1 MHKLQTMVGKRGRL
15 AAKVFAAVAV
25 GMAAALSNAAPAPS
39 APVPVTY
46 IMVCCH
52 EKDKGTKFLA
62 NGEWPE
68 KRDYRKYPIA
78 LDTLRKI
85 KETGIGV
92 VGIDFTNMAQWDQ
105 QRERHWPM
113 LLNVKKAAEELD
125 MQWFLMLG
133 NTRHEPMSYWN
144 SKAKLVWEEFAQ
156 DPHYRKY
163 GFGDDRPMITIFRPG
178 EDFAKQLAETKPED
192 KDWLLKFRI
201 GTCQINDYIVPTPT
215 DGWGYRNLSCGV
227 PDYARFVAPESGV
240 HPSTWRRVLPD
251 EWRRRVKW
259 ALGAKEYAVIGT
271 YDDTCDSIFW
281 GIADVSAS
289 TNHKHVN
296 EATKDD
302 PYVYYNIVKEEIA
315 KWRKQ
320 QPARK

>member
-1 MHKLQTMVGKRGRL
+1 MKTKAIIVGAIFSCAAQGAMLDLQPQIDAA
-15 AAKVFAAVAV
+15 AAK
-25 GMAAALSNAAPAPS
+25 G
-39 APVPVTY
+39 
-46 IMVCCH
+46 
-52 EKDKGTKFLA
+52 G
-62 NGEWPE
+62 
-68 KRDYRKYPIA
+68 
-78 LDTLRKI
+78 
-85 KETGIGV
+85 GV
-92 VGIDFTNMAQWDQ
+92 V
-105 QRERHWPM
+105 RVE
-113 LLNVKKAAEELD
+113 
-125 MQWFLMLG
+125 
-133 NTRHEPMSYWN
+133 
-144 SKAKLVWEEFAQ
+144 
-156 DPHYRKY
+156 
-163 GFGDDRPMITIFRPG
+163 PG
-178 EDFAKQLAETKPED
+178 EHETKPED

-302 PYVYYNIVKEEIA
+302 PYVYYNIVK
-315 KWRKQ
+315 
-320 QPARK
+320 

>member
-1 MHKLQTMVGKRGRL
+1 MNMKSLC
-15 AAKVFAAVAV
+15 AAVAV
-25 GMAAALSNAAPAPS
+25 GMAVALSNAAPAPS

-92 VGIDFTNMAQWDQ
+92 VGIDFTNMAQWD
-105 QRERHWPM
+105 
-113 LLNVKKAAEELD
+113 
-125 MQWFLMLG
+125 
-133 NTRHEPMSYWN
+133 
-144 SKAKLVWEEFAQ
+144 
-156 DPHYRKY
+156 
-163 GFGDDRPMITIFRPG
+163 
-178 EDFAKQLAETKPED
+178 
-192 KDWLLKFRI
+192 
-201 GTCQINDYIVPTPT
+201 
-215 DGWGYRNLSCGV
+215 
-227 PDYARFVAPESGV
+227 
-240 HPSTWRRVLPD
+240 
-251 EWRRRVKW
+251 
-259 ALGAKEYAVIGT
+259 
-271 YDDTCDSIFW
+271 
-281 GIADVSAS
+281 VSAS

-302 PYVYYNIVKEEIA
+302 PNVYYNIVKEEIA

-320 QPARK
+320 QPVRK